1 MNRESVVAD
10 IVDAGVRLDA
20 FLADEIESLSRSF
33 LQKLIKEECILVNGT
48 PVKSN
53 YRLAGGDVITLT
65 IPEPEPMDAAAEPIP
80 LDIVYEDE
88 DILFVNKPKGMV
100 VHPAP
105 GHYTGTLVNG
115 LLYHCQGALSG
126 INGVQRPGI
135 VHRIDRDTTGLLVVC
150 KNDFA
155 HQQVAKQLAEH
166 SITRK
171 YRAIVH
177 GVIHEN
183 RGTIN
188 EPIGRNKQN
197 RLKMGIDLM
206 NGKQA
211 ITHYTVL
218 QRYLKFSYVEC
229 QLETG
234 RTHQI
239 RVHMTHIHHPILGDP
254 LYGNQKSPFHLD
266 GQTLHA
272 MVLGLH
278 HPRTGQYLEF
288 EAPLPD
294 YFTNLL
300 TKML

>member
-20 FLADEIESLSRSF
+20 FLAEEIESLSRSF

-188 EPIGRNKQN
+188 EPIDRNKQN

-218 QRYLKFSYVEC
+218 QRYLKYSYVEC

>member
-20 FLADEIESLSRSF
+20 FLAEEFESLSRSF
-33 LQKLIKEECILVNGT
+33 LQKLIKEECILVNGI

-218 QRYLKFSYVEC
+218 QRYLKYSYVEC

-254 LYGNQKSPFHLD
+254 LYGNQKSSFHLD

-278 HPRTGQYLEF
+278 HPRTGRYLEF

>member
-20 FLADEIESLSRSF
+20 FLADEIEPLSRSF
-33 LQKLIKEECILVNGT
+33 LQKLIKEECILVNGN

-88 DILFVNKPKGMV
+88 DLLFVNKPKGMV

-211 ITHYTVL
+211 ITHYSVL
-218 QRYLKFSYVEC
+218 QRYLKYSYVEC

-239 RVHMTHIHHPILGDP
+239 RVHMTHIHHPVLGDP
-254 LYGNQKSPFHLD
+254 LYGNQKSPFLLD

>member
-10 IVDAGVRLDA
+10 IVDTGVRLDA
-20 FLADEIESLSRSF
+20 FLAEEIDSLSRSF

-254 LYGNQKSPFHLD
+254 LYGNQKSPFNLD

>member
-20 FLADEIESLSRSF
+20 FLAEEIESLSRSF

-211 ITHYTVL
+211 ITHYSVL
-218 QRYLKFSYVEC
+218 QRYLKYSYVEC

-239 RVHMTHIHHPILGDP
+239 RVHMTYIHHPILGDS
-254 LYGNQKSPFHLD
+254 LYGNQKSSFHLD

>member
-20 FLADEIESLSRSF
+20 FLAEEIESLSRSF

-211 ITHYTVL
+211 ITHYSVL
-218 QRYLKFSYVEC
+218 QRYLKYSYVEC

>member
-33 LQKLIKEECILVNGT
+33 LQKLIKEECILVNGN

-115 LLYHCQGALSG
+115 LLHHCQGALSG

-218 QRYLKFSYVEC
+218 QRYLKYSYVEC

-254 LYGNQKSPFHLD
+254 LYGNQKSPFHLG

>member
-20 FLADEIESLSRSF
+20 FLAEEIESLSRSF

-183 RGTIN
+183 RGTIS

-218 QRYLKFSYVEC
+218 QRYLKYSYVEC

-239 RVHMTHIHHPILGDP
+239 RVHMTYIHHPILGDS
-254 LYGNQKSPFHLD
+254 LYGNQKSSFHLD

>member
-20 FLADEIESLSRSF
+20 FLADEIEPLSRSF
-33 LQKLIKEECILVNGT
+33 LQKLIKEECILVNGN

-88 DILFVNKPKGMV
+88 DLLFVNKPKGMV

-218 QRYLKFSYVEC
+218 QRYLKYSYVEC

-239 RVHMTHIHHPILGDP
+239 RVHMTHIHHPVLGDP
-254 LYGNQKSPFHLD
+254 LYGNQKSPFLLD

>member
-88 DILFVNKPKGMV
+88 DLLFVNKPKGMV

-211 ITHYTVL
+211 ITHYSVL
-218 QRYLKFSYVEC
+218 QRYLKYSYVEC